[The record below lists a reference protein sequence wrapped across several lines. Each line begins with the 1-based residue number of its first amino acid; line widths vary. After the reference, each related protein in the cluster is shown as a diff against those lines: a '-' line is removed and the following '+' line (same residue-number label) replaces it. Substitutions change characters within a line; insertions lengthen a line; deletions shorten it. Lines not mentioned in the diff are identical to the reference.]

1 MYTFLLTL
9 LILDSLILVA
19 AILMQSAKGGGLAA
33 SFGGVSTAADSF
45 MGTRQAGNFLTK
57 LTWSTGGIFL
67 FLSFLLQIMST
78 HTTGPRSVLDQGL
91 SQTPATAPATTAP
104 APGVLPVVPQQKG
117 GDTTAGQ
124 TKKP

>member
-9 LILDSLILVA
+9 LILDSLILCA

-57 LTWSTGGIFL
+57 LTWITGGVFL
-67 FLSFLLQIMST
+67 FLAFVLQIMST
-78 HTTGPRSVLDQGL
+78 HTAAPRSVLDQGL
-91 SQTPATAPATTAP
+91 QQAPATAPATTAP
-104 APGVLPVVPQQKG
+104 SPSALPVVPQGK
-117 GDTTAGQ
+117 GDTSAPQ
-124 TKKP
+124 PKQP